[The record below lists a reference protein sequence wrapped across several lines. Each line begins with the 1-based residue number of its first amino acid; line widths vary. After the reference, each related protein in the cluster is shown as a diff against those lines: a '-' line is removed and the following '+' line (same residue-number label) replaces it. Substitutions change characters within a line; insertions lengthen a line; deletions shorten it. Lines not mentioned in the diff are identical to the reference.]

1 MRYRIDD
8 LATATGLTV
17 DTIRYYQAEG
27 LLPRPAREGR
37 VAWYDD
43 GHREHLERIRSLKAE
58 GFRLATIRRLLD
70 EDPADAALVRALA
83 GPVPGE
89 SDASDEA
96 RELTRDE
103 LAEEVELPVALLES
117 LEREGFL
124 LPRQTD
130 GEPRYSPADAEA
142 LRAGMALLSAGVPL
156 DELLGLARRHD
167 AAMRAVA
174 EEAVDL
180 FVRFVR
186 DPIQGSAASEDE
198 ASERLVA
205 AFREMLPA
213 TGAIVAHHFRRLL
226 LAAATDRIEADGDP
240 AEIDALE
247 RARSQP

>member
-8 LATATGLTV
+8 LASATGMTV
-17 DTIRYYQAEG
+17 DAIRSYQAEG

-43 GHREHLERIRSLKAE
+43 AHRERLERIGSLKAE
-58 GFRLATIRRLLD
+58 GYDLTTIRRVLD
-70 EDPADAALVRALA
+70 EDPADAALVKALA

-89 SDASDEA
+89 ADEQG
-96 RELTRDE
+96 ELTRDE
-103 LAEEVELPVALLES
+103 LAALVDLPVALLES

-124 LPRQTD
+124 LPRATD
-130 GEPRYSPADAEA
+130 GEPRYSPADADA

-167 AAMRAVA
+167 AAMRAIA
-174 EEAVDL
+174 DEAIEL

-186 DPIQGSAASEDE
+186 DPIQGSAESEDE
-198 ASERLVA
+198 ASERLVT
-205 AFREMLPA
+205 AFEEMLPA

-226 LAAATDRIEADGDP
+226 LSSATARIAADGDQS
-240 AEIDALE
+240 ELEALR
-247 RARSQP
+247 RARTGR